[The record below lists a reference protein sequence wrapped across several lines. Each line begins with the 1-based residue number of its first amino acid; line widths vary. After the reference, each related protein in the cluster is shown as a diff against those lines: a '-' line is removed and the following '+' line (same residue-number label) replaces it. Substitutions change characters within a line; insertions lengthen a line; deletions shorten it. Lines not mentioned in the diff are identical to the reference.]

1 MGCQYG
7 DRKVCVCL
15 LSFSGSAESGQANK
29 KGVWPESGWALLVR
43 SYEEVFFLELRRLLL
58 WLQSK

>member
-15 LSFSGSAESGQANK
+15 LSFSGSAEGGQANK
-29 KGVWPESGWALLVR
+29 KKGLARVWLGFVGHVL
-43 SYEEVFFLELRRLLL
+43 
-58 WLQSK
+58 